1 MTKPFDQWKVVHAQS
16 DPAAVLG
23 LERLRYLSHGYAI
36 PAFFSPNKD
45 YPNRLL
51 VLLNGA
57 VERTEDRDPRE
68 VFQRR
73 SWVDRLDANVLIMSD
88 ATIHP
93 GNSLRIGWAQGNGT
107 SALEQAMAEC
117 VDYFRRYL
125 QIENE
130 NILFF
135 GSSAGGYQAIALHSR
150 FNGSRFVVNNA
161 QFDWTRYYQSYVD
174 KVLAHSFDSI
184 SVESA
189 RRDFP
194 MRCNVL
200 ERFLDSNSSIKGTY
214 WLNIASSIDYKAQLP
229 VLNAFMVRRAA
240 RQPNTP
246 MDISVDFYA
255 DKRAGH
261 MPRGKEHTVGRINRA
276 LLEIDRS

>member
-1 MTKPFDQWKVVHAQS
+1 MTKPFDQWEVVHAQS

-73 SWVDRLDANVLIMSD
+73 SWVDRLDANVLILSD

-117 VDYFRRYL
+117 VDYFRRSL

-135 GSSAGGYQAIALHSR
+135 GSSAGGYQAVALHSR

-214 WLNIASSIDYKAQLP
+214 WLNVASSIDYKAQLP

>member
-1 MTKPFDQWKVVHAQS
+1 MTKPFDQWVGVHAQS
-16 DPAAVLG
+16 DPAGVLG
-23 LERLRYLSHGYAI
+23 LERLRYLAHGYVI
-36 PAFFSPNKD
+36 PAFFAQSSD

-73 SWVDRLDANVLIMSD
+73 SWVDLLDANVLIMSD

-93 GNSLRIGWAQGNGT
+93 ENSLRIGWAQGNGT

-117 VDYFRRYL
+117 VDYFRRSL

-135 GSSAGGYQAIALHSR
+135 GSSAGGYQAVALHSR

-161 QFDWTRYYQSYVD
+161 QFDWTRYYPSYVD

-194 MRCNVL
+194 SRCNVL
-200 ERFLDSNSSIKGTY
+200 ERFLDSNSSIRGAY
-214 WLNIASSIDYKAQLP
+214 WLNVASSIDYKAQLP
-229 VLNAFMVRRAA
+229 VLNAFMARRAA

-276 LLEIDRS
+276 LWEIDHS

>member
-1 MTKPFDQWKVVHAQS
+1 M
-16 DPAAVLG
+16 
-23 LERLRYLSHGYAI
+23 
-36 PAFFSPNKD
+36 
-45 YPNRLL
+45 
-51 VLLNGA
+51 LNGA
-57 VERTEDRDPRE
+57 VERTEERDPRE

-73 SWVDRLDANVLIMSD
+73 SWVDLLDANVLIMSD

-93 GNSLRIGWAQGNGT
+93 ENGLRIGWAQGNGT

-117 VDYFRRYL
+117 VDYFRRSL

-150 FNGSRFVVNNA
+150 FNGSRFFVNNA

-194 MRCNVL
+194 LRCNVL
-200 ERFLDSNSSIKGTY
+200 ERFLHSGSNIEGTY
-214 WLNIASSIDYKAQLP
+214 WLNVASRIDYKAQLP

-240 RQPNTP
+240 SQPNIP
-246 MDISVDFYA
+246 MDISVDFYV
-255 DKRAGH
+255 DRRAGH
-261 MPRGKEHTVGRINRA
+261 MPRGKELTVARINRA
-276 LLEIDRS
+276 LSEMSDS

>member
-1 MTKPFDQWKVVHAQS
+1 MTKPFDQWEWVHAHS
-16 DPAAVLG
+16 DPAGVLG
-23 LERLRYLSHGYAI
+23 LERLRYLAHGYSI
-36 PAFFSPNKD
+36 PVFFAPNSD

-73 SWVDRLDANVLIMSD
+73 SWVDLLDSNVLIMSD

-107 SALEQAMAEC
+107 SALEHAMAEC
-117 VDYFRRYL
+117 VDYFRRSL

-135 GSSAGGYQAIALHSR
+135 GSSAGGYQAVALHSR
-150 FNGSRFVVNNA
+150 FKGSRFVVNNA
-161 QFDWTRYYQSYVD
+161 QFDWTRYYPSYVD

-189 RRDFP
+189 RRNFP
-194 MRCNVL
+194 LRCNVL
-200 ERFLDSNSSIKGTY
+200 ERFLDTNSRIEGTY
-214 WLNIASSIDYKAQLP
+214 WLNVASSIDYKAQLP
-229 VLNAFMVRRAA
+229 VLNAFMARRAA
-240 RQPNTP
+240 SQPNTP
-246 MDISVDFYA
+246 MDISVDYYV

-276 LLEIDRS
+276 LLEIDHS

>member
-1 MTKPFDQWKVVHAQS
+1 MTKPFDQWEGVHTQS
-16 DPAAVLG
+16 DPAGVLG
-23 LERLRYLSHGYAI
+23 LERLRYLAHGYAI
-36 PAFFSPNKD
+36 PAFFAPNKD
-45 YPNRLL
+45 YQNRLL

-57 VERTEDRDPRE
+57 VDRTEDRDPRE

-73 SWVDRLDANVLIMSD
+73 SWVELFDANVLIMSD

-93 GNSLRIGWAQGNGT
+93 ENSLRIGWAQGNGT

-117 VDYFRRYL
+117 VEYFRRSL
-125 QIENE
+125 RIENE

-150 FNGSRFVVNNA
+150 FKGSRFVVNNA
-161 QFDWTRYYQSYVD
+161 QFDWTRYHPSHVD

-200 ERFLDSNSSIKGTY
+200 ERFLDSNSRIQGTY
-214 WLNIASSIDYKAQLP
+214 WLNVASSIDYKAQLP
-229 VLNAFMVRRAA
+229 VLNAFMARRAA
-240 RQPNTP
+240 SQPYTP
-246 MDISVDFYA
+246 MDISVDFYV

-276 LLEIDRS
+276 LLEIDHS